1 MLSLKMLTQRK
12 QALLEERTRTSISP
26 KRMDIM
32 KIHLGKPESNELGKK
47 RQYLAPNSAFLAKGA
62 TINFLSPEKA
72 KTYLVN
78 TDNTI
83 ENLIRADP
91 DFDRSLDN
99 FLYESSVYH
108 PVKDTD
114 VVALTA
120 LSPEVTKLCR
130 VSYHAT
136 VNNKLGVDINSIPN
150 EDQEFDFIVDSII
163 ANPYNLGPVL
173 ERGHNDTNLGTHIFK
188 PEITEIY
195 SDMHYDII
203 DMARDKSK
211 RKFDKNEDDLE
222 RVITRVI
229 KSGNVPSKS
238 VSRTIRSLL
247 DDLNHNKTI
256 IRPINYSRRA
266 DALTD
271 ITYKELNSELDLKIP
286 LRGTTPVKTN
296 SGNNHGVISTYN
308 NISRQFTNPL

>member
-1 MLSLKMLTQRK
+1 MLTQRK

-32 KIHLGKPESNELGKK
+32 KIHLGKAESNELGKK

-62 TINFLSPEKA
+62 TINFLAPEKA

-83 ENLIRADP
+83 ENLIRADS

-99 FLYESSVYH
+99 FLWESSIYH

-229 KSGNVPSKS
+229 KSGNVNSKS

-286 LRGTTPVKTN
+286 LRGTIPVKTN

>member
-62 TINFLSPEKA
+62 NINFLSPEKA

-83 ENLIRADP
+83 KNLIRGDS
-91 DFDRSLDN
+91 DFDRSLDD
-99 FLYESSVYH
+99 FLWESSVYH

-136 VNNKLGVDINSIPN
+136 VNNKLGVDVNSIPN
-150 EDQEFDFIVDSII
+150 ENQEFDFIVDSIV

-211 RKFDKNEDDLE
+211 RKFDKNEDKLE

-229 KSGNVPSKS
+229 KSGNVNSKK

-286 LRGTTPVKTN
+286 LRGTTPLKTN

>member
-1 MLSLKMLTQRK
+1 MLSLKMLTQRNK
-12 QALLEERTRTSISP
+12 AILEEQSRTKQCKARQKLIE
-26 KRMDIM
+26 K
-32 KIHLGKPESNELGKK
+32 HLGKAESNELGKK

-62 TINFLSPEKA
+62 TINFLAPEKA

-83 ENLIRADP
+83 ENLIRADS

-99 FLYESSVYH
+99 FLWESSIYH

-229 KSGNVPSKS
+229 KSGNVNSKS

-286 LRGTTPVKTN
+286 LRGTIPVKTN

>member
-32 KIHLGKPESNELGKK
+32 KIHLGKAESNELGKK

-62 TINFLSPEKA
+62 TINFLAPEKA

-99 FLYESSVYH
+99 FLWESSVYH

-229 KSGNVPSKS
+229 KSGNVNSKS

-286 LRGTTPVKTN
+286 LRGTMPVKTN

>member
-1 MLSLKMLTQRK
+1 MSGCD
-12 QALLEERTRTSISP
+12 ISE
-26 KRMDIM
+26 KRLPQD
-32 KIHLGKPESNELGKK
+32 GKLQFKN
-47 RQYLAPNSAFLAKGA
+47 PN
-62 TINFLSPEKA
+62 P
-72 KTYLVN
+72 
-78 TDNTI
+78 
-83 ENLIRADP
+83 
-91 DFDRSLDN
+91 
-99 FLYESSVYH
+99 
-108 PVKDTD
+108 
-114 VVALTA
+114 
-120 LSPEVTKLCR
+120 
-130 VSYHAT
+130 
-136 VNNKLGVDINSIPN
+136 
-150 EDQEFDFIVDSII
+150 
-163 ANPYNLGPVL
+163 
-173 ERGHNDTNLGTHIFK
+173 
-188 PEITEIY
+188 
-195 SDMHYDII
+195 
-203 DMARDKSK
+203 
-211 RKFDKNEDDLE
+211 KNEDDLE